1 MKRLSYITETDL
13 FRLAAINMPRHSI
26 VQAMPVSLQ
35 VESTE
40 INRMRTHYIKMIAG
54 VWKSYSKSLFG
65 NTCPVFGS
73 FTEDGDIIPSSELC
87 EIAGVEQIELPDREK
102 YPPLNIGQLAKQTN
116 SSEAI
121 VMSILKLI
129 MATCKSVIY
138 KRWF

>member
-1 MKRLSYITETDL
+1 
-13 FRLAAINMPRHSI
+13 
-26 VQAMPVSLQ
+26 MPVSLQ

-54 VWKSYSKSLFG
+54 VWKSYSKNLFG

-73 FTEDGDIIPSSELC
+73 FTEDGDIIPSAELC
-87 EIAGVEQIELPDREK
+87 EIAGIDMVEQPDREK
-102 YPPLNIGQLAKQTN
+102 YPQINIGLLAKQA
-116 SSEAI
+116 SSNESI

-129 MATCKSVIY
+129 LATCKSVIY